1 MAGLTHSFTAQGR
14 KHGVTDEQFP
24 HDQNLLQGRFEQ
36 SQFYRGRL
44 SSNLRDAGN
53 TGNTT
58 IIRKGALLAYAS
70 GTDKE
75 LTHFDP
81 TGAVSNGS
89 HRFAALLGRSI
100 NLLNASGSAEDR
112 QVGDLLGGGVISPN
126 DILLVSQTSPGIVG
140 NAYEY
145 HIRKQMAA
153 NGRFTFE
160 DEPNECPLMAWKYSD
175 AKTAAYTL
183 VESDRD
189 ILWTNSGASA
199 SVTFTLPTTPKKDLA
214 FYFHVIADQNVVV
227 SSTTTDVIAFNNAA
241 ATSVAFQTSN
251 EKIGGG
257 FAIIGNGSKWQVVN
271 TSAGANTVTVA

>member
-1 MAGLTHSFTAQGR
+1 MSLNTSFTAQGR

-24 HDQNLLQGRFEQ
+24 FDNSLLQGRFEK

-53 TGNTT
+53 TDNTS
-58 IIRKGALLAYAS
+58 IIRKGALLAYTS

-100 NLLNASGSAEDR
+100 NLLDSTGTATDR
-112 QVGDLLGGGVISPN
+112 QVGDILGGGVISPN
-126 DILLVSQTSPGIVG
+126 DVLLVSQSSPGIVG

-153 NGRFTFE
+153 NGDFVFE
-160 DEPNECPLMAWKYSD
+160 DHPNECPLMSWSHSD
-175 AKTAAYTL
+175 AKTASATL

-189 ILWTNSGASA
+189 ILWTNSGASG
-199 SVTFTLPTTPKKDLA
+199 SVTLTLPTTPKKDLA
-214 FYFHVIADQNVVV
+214 FYFHVIADQNLVVT
-227 SSTTTDVIAFNNAA
+227 STTTDVIAFNNAA
-241 ATSVAFQTSN
+241 ATSVAFQTSS

-257 FAIIGNGSKWQVVN
+257 FAVIGNGSKWQVIN
-271 TSAGANTVTVA
+271 MSAGANTVTVA